1 MWRAK
6 QQGSTE
12 YFGWDALEYALQN
25 VDDRLQG
32 LHNMMAV
39 QGSRKR
45 PRPIV
50 PAYRPS
56 TTVKQATDLEDF
68 DFSGIE

>member
-1 MWRAK
+1 M
-6 QQGSTE
+6 
-12 YFGWDALEYALQN
+12 EYALQN

-39 QGSRKR
+39 QGSKKR
-45 PRPIV
+45 PRPLV